1 MSTSKSVARRAVL
14 QAARNRWNRTDHFDI
29 APMINSDTRKCDEDN
44 VERWFTAISKDDT
57 KPEVDLEMSVKT
69 IRRNKSGEDDL
80 ALGVEASLYG
90 KHSLKTVRELL
101 RSSKDPP
108 ALSKRNSV
116 ASNVSIPSDVSIMDM
131 LNILQDDPEELLL
144 DLGFGTEEP
153 DITGRIPAR
162 FLNNKSCARGISFQL
177 FLEAQQNRMDIENV
191 DVRNRFR
198 QLEVL
203 QQVTTTFSSLVG
215 GNTQNVDTSTA
226 SQMSAEAR
234 EKKKRIAMI
243 LRRAY
248 KKSLSQAKTLQNQH
262 MPSRVTSSAISSP
275 ESPGMPMVDKRIP
288 SKRTI
293 LLENG
298 LSPLEEEQSINLE
311 AAEPV
316 LNSPTVRGTSDLLK
330 LDSIPSSTEES
341 LQRPAE
347 SFELEEVQSFDEGS
361 LSGSCNGPV
370 DPGGERNGSCV
381 MRTNSCQSDSSGF
394 LEEPFIPALSPQNS
408 PGPKLTKMLNAIS
421 KDSKEDQQKRL
432 QQREMEDPPAG
443 EPNCEM
449 ESNQKPSPTKDSGK
463 TVLGTAD
470 SETMFD
476 SGELRKIR
484 SEKEI
489 TVSPDISKV
498 GRNNV
503 YTLAYFVQMDPV
515 QNYPTE
521 IRDRLRGSISPDSR
535 VYREG
540 MSLLEELK
548 SAETNSHLSP
558 TDLRTDVLEK
568 GVGNFTNNLEVSKK
582 DPALD
587 LIQESPASTHNK
599 TVTSDAAAG
608 HNSPT
613 ALKLRRE
620 SFSRRSWS
628 DGITDNDSGTAQTPT
643 TQTPF
648 TSVDTSPPHLWN
660 SVESSG
666 DLGRLHTRS
675 ISLDTG
681 LSCEEEDHRLQDALG
696 AGAQRCFYCGSQIG
710 YDNGWAKPKPD
721 LSSSLPY
728 SLDEFEDMV
737 KCLRKF
743 QAVLTEI
750 EERLEEEHASVIRS
764 LSDSH
769 REEVEDVLRLREA
782 VKHEAGTLE
791 QQLSD
796 LVHHSDDSIKMKL
809 NRLMDEQS
817 QLCTQLQITPSDMH
831 HSEPTSTRS
840 VAIQCCLPP
849 VTSSQ
854 QQCVHHHCTCHGAC
868 QDPHRFPCQNQW
880 EANYKPDRLDFV
892 AFIKSLKNSLQHSM
906 KNNSLE

>member
-1 MSTSKSVARRAVL
+1 MSTSQSAARRAIL
-14 QAARNRWNRTDHFDI
+14 QTSRTRWNRTDNFDI
-29 APMINSDTRKCDEDN
+29 VPIIKSDTRKCDEDN
-44 VERWFTAISKDDT
+44 IERWLTTISKDDA
-57 KPEVDLEMSVKT
+57 KPEVVLETSVKP

-90 KHSLKTVRELL
+90 KHSLKTVRDIL
-101 RSSKDPP
+101 RSSQDTPV
-108 ALSKRNSV
+108 LSRWNSF
-116 ASNVSIPSDVSIMDM
+116 ASNVSIPSDVSVMDV

-162 FLNNKSCARGISFQL
+162 FLNYQSCARGISFQL
-177 FLEAQQNRMDIENV
+177 FLEAQQNRMDVENV

-215 GNTQNVDTSTA
+215 ANTQNVDTSTA
-226 SQMSAEAR
+226 SRMSAEAR
-234 EKKKRIAMI
+234 ERRKRMAII
-243 LRRAY
+243 LRRAS
-248 KKSLSQAKTLQNQH
+248 KKSLSQAKTLQNQQ
-262 MPSRVTSSAISSP
+262 MPSPVASSALSGP
-275 ESPGMPMVDKRIP
+275 ESSGMSMVDKRIP
-288 SKRTI
+288 SKRTRMSDDC
-293 LLENG
+293 
-298 LSPLEEEQSINLE
+298 LSPQEEDQSINLE
-311 AAEPV
+311 ASEPA
-316 LNSPTVRGTSDLLK
+316 LNSPTIRETSDLLK
-330 LDSIPSSTEES
+330 LDSVLSSTEES
-341 LQRPAE
+341 LQRPVE
-347 SFELEEVQSFDEGS
+347 FFKWEEIQSFDEGS
-361 LSGSCNGPV
+361 VPGSCNGSV
-370 DPGGERNGSCV
+370 DPGGERIGSYV
-381 MRTNSCQSDSSGF
+381 MRTNSCQSDSSDF
-394 LEEPFIPALSPQNS
+394 LKEPFIPALSQQNS
-408 PGPKLTKMLNAIS
+408 PGPELMKMLNAVS
-421 KDSKEDQQKRL
+421 QDSTEDQQKRL
-432 QQREMEDPPAG
+432 QQRETEDPPAD
-443 EPNCEM
+443 EQNCEM
-449 ESNQKPSPTKDSGK
+449 ESNQKPLPTTHSGK
-463 TVLGTAD
+463 TVFGTAD

-476 SGELRKIR
+476 LDLRKII
-484 SEKEI
+484 SEKENSS
-489 TVSPDISKV
+489 SPDISKV
-498 GRNNV
+498 GSNGI

-515 QNYPTE
+515 GYPKE
-521 IRDRLRGSISPDSR
+521 IRDRLQGSRSADGP

-540 MSLLEELK
+540 MSLFEELK

-558 TDLRTDVLEK
+558 TDLRTDVVEK
-568 GVGNFTNNLEVSKK
+568 NNFTINFEAGEK

-587 LIQESPASTHNK
+587 LMQESPASTQGK
-599 TVTSDAAAG
+599 TVTSDAAVG

-628 DGITDNDSGTAQTPT
+628 DVFTDNDSGTAQTPT

-648 TSVDTSPPHLWN
+648 TSVDTSTPHLWN
-660 SVESSG
+660 SVDRSG
-666 DLGRLHTRS
+666 DLGHLRTRS

-681 LSCEEEDHRLQDALG
+681 LSYEEEDHRLQGALW

-710 YDNGWAKPKPD
+710 YDNGWTKPRPE

-728 SLDEFEDMV
+728 SLDELEDMV

-743 QAVLTEI
+743 RAVLTEI
-750 EERLEEEHASVIRS
+750 EVRLEEEQASVIGS

-796 LVHHSDDSIKMKL
+796 LVHHYDDSIKMKL

-817 QLCTQLQITPSDMH
+817 QLCTQLRIAPSVTP

-849 VTSSQ
+849 VTSSPQ
-854 QQCVHHHCTCHGAC
+854 WCVHHCTCHEAC
-868 QDPHRFPCQNQW
+868 QDPHRFPCQTQC
-880 EANYKPDRLDFV
+880 EATCKPDRLDFV
-892 AFIKSLKNSLQHSM
+892 AFIKSLKNSLQHSIN
-906 KNNSLE
+906 NNSLE

>member
-1 MSTSKSVARRAVL
+1 MTTTMSTSKSVARRAIL
-14 QAARNRWNRTDHFDI
+14 QTSRTRWNRTDNFDI
-29 APMINSDTRKCDEDN
+29 VPIINSDTKKCNEDN
-44 VERWFTAISKDDT
+44 IESWFTTISKDDT
-57 KPEVDLEMSVKT
+57 KPEVVQEMSVKP
-69 IRRNKSGEDDL
+69 IRNKSGEDDL

-90 KHSLKTVRELL
+90 KRSLKTVRELL
-101 RSSKDPP
+101 RSSQDPP
-108 ALSKRNSV
+108 ALSRWNSF

-131 LNILQDDPEELLL
+131 LNIMKDDPEELLL
-144 DLGFGTEEP
+144 DLGFGTDEP
-153 DITGRIPAR
+153 DITGRIPSR
-162 FLNNKSCARGISFQL
+162 FLSNQSCARGISFQL

-226 SQMSAEAR
+226 SQKSAEAR
-234 EKKKRIAMI
+234 ERRKRMAMI
-243 LRRAY
+243 LRRAS
-248 KKSLSQAKTLQNQH
+248 KKSLSQAEMLQNQQ
-262 MPSRVTSSAISSP
+262 MPSPVTSSTLSSP
-275 ESPGMPMVDKRIP
+275 ESSGMPMVDERIP
-288 SKRTI
+288 SKHTRMSD
-293 LLENG
+293 NC

-316 LNSPTVRGTSDLLK
+316 INSPMVRGTADILK
-330 LDSIPSSTEES
+330 LDSVPSSTEES
-341 LQRPAE
+341 LQRPVE
-347 SFELEEVQSFDEGS
+347 SFELEEIQSFDEGS
-361 LSGSCNGPV
+361 VPGSCNGPV
-370 DPGGERNGSCV
+370 DPGGEGTGSYV
-381 MRTNSCQSDSSGF
+381 IRTNSCHSDSSGF
-394 LEEPFIPALSPQNS
+394 LEEPFIPALSQQNS
-408 PGPKLTKMLNAIS
+408 PGPELMKMLNALS
-421 KDSKEDQQKRL
+421 QDSTEDQRKRL
-432 QQREMEDPPAG
+432 QKREMEDPPADQ
-443 EPNCEM
+443 PNCEM
-449 ESNQKPSPTKDSGK
+449 ESNQKPSPIKHSGK

-489 TVSPDISKV
+489 KLSPDISKA
-498 GRNNV
+498 GSNGV
-503 YTLAYFVQMDPV
+503 YALAYFVQMDPV

-521 IRDRLRGSISPDSR
+521 IRDRLRGSLSSDSR

-548 SAETNSHLSP
+548 SAETNTHLSP
-558 TDLRTDVLEK
+558 TDLRTDVVEK
-568 GVGNFTNNLEVSKK
+568 EVNNFTNNLEPGKK

-587 LIQESPASTHNK
+587 LMQESPASTQGK

-620 SFSRRSWS
+620 TFSRKSWS
-628 DGITDNDSGTAQTPT
+628 DGITDNDSGTVQTPT

-660 SVESSG
+660 SMDYSG

-681 LSCEEEDHRLQDALG
+681 LSYEEEDRRLQGALR
-696 AGAQRCFYCGSQIG
+696 AGAQRCFNCGSQIG
-710 YDNGWAKPKPD
+710 YDNGWAKPKPE

-728 SLDEFEDMV
+728 SLGEFEDMV

-743 QAVLTEI
+743 RAVLTEI
-750 EERLEEEHASVIRS
+750 EVRLEEEQASVIGS

-782 VKHEAGTLE
+782 VKNEAGTLE

-796 LVHHSDDSIKMKL
+796 LVHHYDDSIKMKL

-817 QLCTQLQITPSDMH
+817 QLCTQLRITPSDMP

-849 VTSSQ
+849 VTSSPQ
-854 QQCVHHHCTCHGAC
+854 RCVHHHCTC
-868 QDPHRFPCQNQW
+868 QDQHRFPWQTQW
-880 EANYKPDRLDFV
+880 EPNYKPDRLDFV

-906 KNNSLE
+906 NNSLE

>member
-1 MSTSKSVARRAVL
+1 MTTTMSTNKSAARRAIL
-14 QAARNRWNRTDHFDI
+14 QTSRTRWNRTDNFDI
-29 APMINSDTRKCDEDN
+29 VPIINLDARKCDEDS
-44 VERWFTAISKDDT
+44 VERWLTTISKDNT
-57 KPEVDLEMSVKT
+57 KPEVVLETSVKP
-69 IRRNKSGEDDL
+69 IRRNESGEDDL

-90 KHSLKTVRELL
+90 KRSLKTLRDLL
-101 RSSKDPP
+101 RSSQDPP
-108 ALSKRNSV
+108 VLSRWNSF
-116 ASNVSIPSDVSIMDM
+116 ASNVSIPSDVSVMDV

-162 FLNNKSCARGISFQL
+162 FLNYQSCARGISFQL
-177 FLEAQQNRMDIENV
+177 FLEAQQNRMDVENL

-215 GNTQNVDTSTA
+215 ANTQNMDPSTTSK
-226 SQMSAEAR
+226 MSAEAR
-234 EKKKRIAMI
+234 ERRKRMAMI
-243 LRRAY
+243 LRRAS

-262 MPSRVTSSAISSP
+262 MPSSVTSSALSGP
-275 ESPGMPMVDKRIP
+275 ESSGIPMLDKKIP
-288 SKRTI
+288 SKRTRMSD
-293 LLENG
+293 NY
-298 LSPLEEEQSINLE
+298 LSPLEEEQNVNFE
-311 AAEPV
+311 ATEPV

-330 LDSIPSSTEES
+330 LDSVPFTTEES
-341 LQRPAE
+341 LQRPVE
-347 SFELEEVQSFDEGS
+347 SFELEEIQSFDEGS
-361 LSGSCNGPV
+361 IPGSCNGPV
-370 DPGGERNGSCV
+370 DPGGERIGSYV

-394 LEEPFIPALSPQNS
+394 LEEPFIPVLSQQSS
-408 PGPKLTKMLNAIS
+408 PGPDLMKMLNAIS
-421 KDSKEDQQKRL
+421 QDSTEDQQKRL
-432 QQREMEDPPAG
+432 QQREMEDPPADKNNS
-443 EPNCEM
+443 ET
-449 ESNQKPSPTKDSGK
+449 ESNQKPSPT
-463 TVLGTAD
+463 TAD
-470 SETMFD
+470 SETVFD
-476 SGELRKIR
+476 SGELRKII

-489 TVSPDISKV
+489 SLSPDISKV
-498 GRNNV
+498 GSNGV

-515 QNYPTE
+515 GYPPE
-521 IRDRLRGSISPDSR
+521 ILQGSKSPDSR
-535 VYREG
+535 LYREG
-540 MSLLEELK
+540 MSLFEELK
-548 SAETNSHLSP
+548 SAEINSHLRP
-558 TDLRTDVLEK
+558 DLRTDV
-568 GVGNFTNNLEVSKK
+568 VGREVDNFTNNLEEGKK

-587 LIQESPASTHNK
+587 LMQGSLAST
-599 TVTSDAAAG
+599 AG

-628 DGITDNDSGTAQTPT
+628 DVITDNDSGTAQTPT

-660 SVESSG
+660 SVDCSG
-666 DLGRLHTRS
+666 DSGRLRTRS

-681 LSCEEEDHRLQDALG
+681 LSYEEEDHRLHGALW

-710 YDNGWAKPKPD
+710 YDNGWAKPQPE

-728 SLDEFEDMV
+728 SLDELEDMV

-743 QAVLTEI
+743 RTVLTEI
-750 EERLEEEHASVIRS
+750 EVRLEEEQAAVIGS

-769 REEVEDVLRLREA
+769 REEVEDVLKLREA

-796 LVHHSDDSIKMKL
+796 LVHRYDDSIKMKL

-817 QLCTQLQITPSDMH
+817 QLCTQLRITPSDMP

-840 VAIQCCLPP
+840 VAVQCCLPP
-849 VTSSQ
+849 VASSPQ
-854 QQCVHHHCTCHGAC
+854 RCVHHHCTCHGAC
-868 QDPHRFPCQNQW
+868 QDPHRFPCQTQW
-880 EANYKPDRLDFV
+880 EANFKPDRLDFV

-906 KNNSLE
+906 NNNSLE

>member
-1 MSTSKSVARRAVL
+1 MVDSLLVYAIITGLAV
-14 QAARNRWNRTDHFDI
+14 
-29 APMINSDTRKCDEDN
+29 
-44 VERWFTAISKDDT
+44 
-57 KPEVDLEMSVKT
+57 KP
-69 IRRNKSGEDDL
+69 IRRNESGEDDL

-90 KHSLKTVRELL
+90 KRSLKTVRDLL
-101 RSSKDPP
+101 RPSQDPP
-108 ALSKRNSV
+108 ALSRWNSF
-116 ASNVSIPSDVSIMDM
+116 ASNVSIIPSDVSVMDV

-162 FLNNKSCARGISFQL
+162 FLNYQSCARGISFQL
-177 FLEAQQNRMDIENV
+177 FLEAQQNRMDVENL

-226 SQMSAEAR
+226 SRMSAEAR
-234 EKKKRIAMI
+234 ERRKRMAMI
-243 LRRAY
+243 LRRAS

-262 MPSRVTSSAISSP
+262 MPCPVTSSALSSP
-275 ESPGMPMVDKRIP
+275 ESCGMPMVDKRIP
-288 SKRTI
+288 SKRTQMSD
-293 LLENG
+293 NG
-298 LSPLEEEQSINLE
+298 LSPLEEEQSIHLE
-311 AAEPV
+311 AIEPV
-316 LNSPTVRGTSDLLK
+316 LNSSMIRGTSDLLK
-330 LDSIPSSTEES
+330 LDSVPSSTEES
-341 LQRPAE
+341 LQRPVE
-347 SFELEEVQSFDEGS
+347 SFELEEIQSFDEGS
-361 LSGSCNGPV
+361 VPGSYNGPV
-370 DPGGERNGSCV
+370 DPGGEQIGSYV
-381 MRTNSCQSDSSGF
+381 MRTNSCHSDSSGF
-394 LEEPFIPALSPQNS
+394 LEEPFIPALSKQNS
-408 PGPKLTKMLNAIS
+408 PGPELIKMLNAIS
-421 KDSKEDQQKRL
+421 QDNTEDQQKRL
-432 QQREMEDPPAG
+432 QQREMEDPPAD
-443 EPNCEM
+443 EQNCEM
-449 ESNQKPSPTKDSGK
+449 ESNQKPSPTTHSGK
-463 TVLGTAD
+463 TLLGTAD

-484 SEKEI
+484 SEKE
-489 TVSPDISKV
+489 TTLSPDISKV
-498 GRNNV
+498 GSNGV

-515 QNYPTE
+515 RNYPTE
-521 IRDRLRGSISPDSR
+521 IRDRLQGSRSPDSR

-558 TDLRTDVLEK
+558 TDLRTDVVEK
-568 GVGNFTNNLEVSKK
+568 EVDTLTNNLEVGKK
-582 DPALD
+582 GPALD
-587 LIQESPASTHNK
+587 LMQESPASTQGK
-599 TVTSDAAAG
+599 TVTSDAAAE
-608 HNSPT
+608 HNAPT

-628 DGITDNDSGTAQTPT
+628 DVITDNDSGTAQTPT

-660 SVESSG
+660 SVDCFG
-666 DLGRLHTRS
+666 DLGRLRMRS

-681 LSCEEEDHRLQDALG
+681 LSYEEEDHRLQGALR

-710 YDNGWAKPKPD
+710 YDNGWAKPKPE

-728 SLDEFEDMV
+728 SLDELEDMV

-743 QAVLTEI
+743 RAVLTEI
-750 EERLEEEHASVIRS
+750 EVRLQEEQASVIGS

-796 LVHHSDDSIKMKL
+796 LVHHYDDSIKMKL

-817 QLCTQLQITPSDMH
+817 QLCTHLRITPSDMP

-849 VTSSQ
+849 ITSSPQ
-854 QQCVHHHCTCHGAC
+854 RCVHHHCTCHEAC
-868 QDPHRFPCQNQW
+868 QDPHRFPSKTQW
-880 EANYKPDRLDFV
+880 EANCKPDRLDFV

-906 KNNSLE
+906 NNNSLE